1 MQRLA
6 QCPAATAGAALLG
19 AVALLAQ
26 EDYRVETLAPDPS
39 PPSLYLVALS
49 ESGSQKTTAFKLLAQ
64 GHQEADTL
72 LEARWN
78 VAQELYH
85 RRDHEG
91 GGGWERGPEPGTR
104 RPRPSTPVSLLQD
117 FTTDG
122 LLQQLHGGRPSIAMW
137 TAEAG
142 TQINHS
148 FGRNQAPRT
157 VSYLNSGWESGQLS
171 KIRARNGSQIHIGV
185 DTYSMSMVWA
195 GQPDILAPVLFGAM
209 ALNGLLARCLIFR
222 DDAYADPGRARAH
235 DRDRVQAFN
244 RVVVRHRERQDREME
259 FASRPGEPPRE
270 RTLIALSGGA
280 RGLLDEFYAQQR
292 SLAARLRED
301 LLKKSPAE
309 MQHIRGRQICMILQ
323 DPMTSLNPVYTV
335 GNQLVETLRMVK
347 GLGTRGLLHR
357 AIDALANVK
366 IASPE
371 SRVSSFPHQ
380 MSGGMRQ
387 RVAGAIAI
395 AGLPKVLI
403 ADEATTS
410 LDATIQLQYLQLLK
424 DLQAE
429 TGLSII
435 FITHDFGIVAK
446 MCDRVAVMYAG
457 KIVEN
462 AGVRDLFN
470 NPSHPYTEALIRSVP
485 NVDEDVD
492 NLYSIEGQPPAL
504 DQLPEGCT
512 FAPRCPY
519 VFDRC
524 LGEFPTK
531 KSVSDNH
538 FATCWR
544 LE

>member
-1 MQRLA
+1 MTMASDHLEPRESKGLPLFDVGPERGSDEVIHPTASTPGGAATQGMPPGSGWPEGRRAGPAGPVMAEPALQAPYPEDCLPADLEEVLRAVQRLA

-49 ESGSQKTTAFKLLAQ
+49 ESGSHKTTAFKLLAQ

-85 RRDHEG
+85 WRDHEG

-104 RPRPSTPVSLLQD
+104 RPRPSNPVSLLQD

-122 LLQQLHGGRPSIAMW
+122 LLQQLQGGRPSIAMW

-171 KIRARNGSQIHIGV
+171 KIRARNGSQVHIGV

-292 SLAARLRED
+292 SLAARLREEGRRHERTWAGRAPEQSARVASLFTSREACRTGESVRETLYTD
-301 LLKKSPAE
+301 EDTMSRAIRLVGWRQGEVARLAGESGATDNARHASHLAQVIAREMVAPASAEGRHPLLTGHGLAVNTVANHLGHPE
-309 MQHIRGRQICMILQ
+309 IRGNPDLRRTVIGIL
-323 DPMTSLNPVYTV
+323 V
-335 GNQLVETLRMVK
+335 
-347 GLGTRGLLHR
+347 
-357 AIDALANVK
+357 
-366 IASPE
+366 
-371 SRVSSFPHQ
+371 
-380 MSGGMRQ
+380 
-387 RVAGAIAI
+387 
-395 AGLPKVLI
+395 
-403 ADEATTS
+403 
-410 LDATIQLQYLQLLK
+410 
-424 DLQAE
+424 
-429 TGLSII
+429 
-435 FITHDFGIVAK
+435 
-446 MCDRVAVMYAG
+446 
-457 KIVEN
+457 
-462 AGVRDLFN
+462 
-470 NPSHPYTEALIRSVP
+470 
-485 NVDEDVD
+485 
-492 NLYSIEGQPPAL
+492 
-504 DQLPEGCT
+504 
-512 FAPRCPY
+512 
-519 VFDRC
+519 
-524 LGEFPTK
+524 
-531 KSVSDNH
+531 
-538 FATCWR
+538 
-544 LE
+544 